1 MLITPEYVALV
12 QREREAHLTEHRLAR
27 IASCIRAVCDPS
39 LFDRLARV
47 LRREP
52 AAC

>member
-1 MLITPEYVALV
+1 MMTTPDYVTLV
-12 QREREAHLTEHRLAR
+12 QQEREAQIKEHRLAR